1 MKLTFNFAHR
11 LCGLENQAGLHR
23 DGLSLL
29 HDVWGLT
36 WRDSKAMGVNGGGGG
51 GLESTGSIFAHVTGS

>member
-51 GLESTGSIFAHVTGS
+51 AGINWKHLCSRDW